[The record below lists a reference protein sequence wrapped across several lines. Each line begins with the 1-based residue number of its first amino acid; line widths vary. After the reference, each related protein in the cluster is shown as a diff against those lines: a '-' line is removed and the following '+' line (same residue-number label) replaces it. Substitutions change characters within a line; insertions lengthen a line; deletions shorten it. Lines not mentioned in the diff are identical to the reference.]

1 MMSFPGKR
9 EICPT
14 PGPAFLFTSSARS
27 KFSCAWFILLAACT
41 VGLASATD
49 VVTYHNDNHRTGQNS
64 QETILAL
71 SNVNSGS
78 FGKLFTLP
86 VDGVIDAEPLYLSVG
101 SIDFWPGHAQCAVC
115 GH

>member
-1 MMSFPGKR
+1 MMSFPRKR
-9 EICPT
+9 EIRPT

-27 KFSCAWFILLAACT
+27 KFSCAWFILLAAGA
-41 VGLASATD
+41 VGLASDTD
-49 VVTYHNDNHRTGQNS
+49 GVTYPHDNHRTRQNS
-64 QETILAL
+64 QQTILTL
-71 SNVNSGS
+71 SNVNSGI
-78 FGKLFTLP
+78 FGNLFTLP